1 MQVFIFCLLGG
12 KITFLKDPDL
22 LFRFLYKFVP
32 SNYFAFQIKSQVHLR
47 RKQRGK
53 RLLKKVENK
62 LSGSQKPLLYYTDF
76 CVPWGGGEEEKKAL
90 NRYQEVYVRTTIP
103 HNLGNEAGIL
113 N

>member
-53 RLLKKVENK
+53 RLLKKLKISSLDHRNPYSITQIFVF
-62 LSGSQKPLLYYTDF
+62 L
-76 CVPWGGGEEEKKAL
+76 GEGERRKKRL
-90 NRYQEVYVRTTIP
+90 
-103 HNLGNEAGIL
+103 
-113 N
+113 